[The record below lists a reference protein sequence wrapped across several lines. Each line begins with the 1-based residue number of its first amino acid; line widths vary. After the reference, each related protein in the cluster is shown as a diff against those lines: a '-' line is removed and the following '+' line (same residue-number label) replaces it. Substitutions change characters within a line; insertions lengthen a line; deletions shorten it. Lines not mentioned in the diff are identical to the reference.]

1 MAASSF
7 GNSRG
12 NPPKININLPKISE
26 CCALFKNR
34 SQVPSEDDLE
44 WLSHR
49 LEKWKTFGRLL
60 KIEEARLTA
69 FDDKNVE
76 YSEKIYKMLER
87 DWRERNGSA
96 ATYTVLHDALCHPL
110 VNDTV
115 LAEQPGA
122 YSNLPQFI
130 TGNISLILQFN
141 NFAPSTSSSG
151 PLPL

>member
-34 SQVPSEDDLE
+34 SQVPSEEDLE

-60 KIEEARLTA
+60 KIEEARLTT

-76 YSEKIYKMLER
+76 YSDKNLQNVTTLER
-87 DWRERNGSA
+87 KIGERGMAQLKHTRSYMMHCV
-96 ATYTVLHDALCHPL
+96 THWLMT
-110 VNDTV
+110 
-115 LAEQPGA
+115 
-122 YSNLPQFI
+122 QF
-130 TGNISLILQFN
+130 
-141 NFAPSTSSSG
+141 
-151 PLPL
+151 

>member
-34 SQVPSEDDLE
+34 SQVPSEEDLE

-60 KIEEARLTA
+60 KIEEARLTT

-76 YSEKIYKMLER
+76 YSEKIYKMLLH
-87 DWRERNGSA
+87 WRERLQREEWLN
-96 ATYTVLHDALCHPL
+96 C
-110 VNDTV
+110 
-115 LAEQPGA
+115 
-122 YSNLPQFI
+122 
-130 TGNISLILQFN
+130 NIH
-141 NFAPSTSSSG
+141 G
-151 PLPL
+151 PT

>member
-60 KIEEARLTA
+60 KIEEARLTT

-76 YSEKIYKMLER
+76 YSDKNLQNVTTLER
-87 DWRERNGSA
+87 KIGERGMAQLQHTRSYMMHCV
-96 ATYTVLHDALCHPL
+96 THWLMT
-110 VNDTV
+110 
-115 LAEQPGA
+115 
-122 YSNLPQFI
+122 QF
-130 TGNISLILQFN
+130 
-141 NFAPSTSSSG
+141 
-151 PLPL
+151 

>member
-1 MAASSF
+1 MW
-7 GNSRG
+7 N
-12 NPPKININLPKISE
+12 
-26 CCALFKNR
+26 
-34 SQVPSEDDLE
+34 
-44 WLSHR
+44 
-49 LEKWKTFGRLL
+49 TL
-60 KIEEARLTA
+60 KKFTKCYYIG
-69 FDDKNVE
+69 
-76 YSEKIYKMLER
+76 ER

-96 ATYTVLHDALCHPL
+96 ATYMALHDALCHPL

-141 NFAPSTSSSG
+141 NLAPSTSSSG